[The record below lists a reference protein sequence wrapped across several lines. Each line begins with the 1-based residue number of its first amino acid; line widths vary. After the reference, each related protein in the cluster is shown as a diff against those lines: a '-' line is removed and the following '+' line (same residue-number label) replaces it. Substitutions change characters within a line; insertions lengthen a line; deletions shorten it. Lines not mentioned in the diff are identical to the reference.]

1 MWPRVETKTFDKK
14 IKIIAGTANP
24 MLAQEIADYLGIP
37 LLDCKIDRFRD
48 GEVNLRINET
58 VRGAEVYI
66 VQPTGSPAAENLME
80 LLIIIDACRRASAK
94 EVAAVIPYYGYARQ
108 DRKTQP
114 RDPICAKLV
123 ANLLTA
129 AGADRVLTMD
139 LHAGQI
145 QGFFDIPVDNL
156 LALPIITKYL
166 MSKNLKDVV
175 VVSPDV
181 GGVGRAR
188 ELAHR
193 LDGDLAIVDKRR
205 PKPNVA
211 EAMHL
216 IGDVEGKVAILIDD
230 IIDTGGTIVQAANLL
245 LKKGAKEVYACCSHP
260 VFSPPAAERLA
271 ESGIKEVIVTNSIP
285 LSEEKR
291 PENLVV
297 LSVAPL
303 FGEAIRRI
311 YLEQSVSRLFS

>member
-1 MWPRVETKTFDKK
+1 VTFDKK

-24 MLAQEIADYLGIP
+24 MLAQEIADYLGIS
-37 LLDCKIDRFRD
+37 LLDCKISRFRD

-94 EVAAVIPYYGYARQ
+94 EIAAVIPYYGYARQ

-156 LALPIITKYL
+156 LALPIIAKYL
-166 MSKNLKDVV
+166 MEKDLGDIVV
-175 VVSPDV
+175 VAPDV

-205 PKPNVA
+205 PKANVA
-211 EAMHL
+211 EAMHI
-216 IGDVEGKVAILIDD
+216 IGDVEGKVAILVDD

-245 LKKGAKEVYACCSHP
+245 LKEGAKEVYACCSHP
-260 VFSPPAAERLA
+260 VFSPPATERLA
-271 ESGIKEVIVTNSIP
+271 ESGIKEVVVTNSIP

-291 PENLVV
+291 THNMVV

-311 YLEQSVSRLFS
+311 YLEQSVSRLFI